1 MVRSAAWPDRVAVRF
16 GRALTSRRLVLA
28 VFTLAIAYGLVVAF
42 VPQQPTTGEPIPRA
56 LSALGLD
63 HVITTWSFRVLLVVA
78 LLQLA
83 AAAYR
88 IARRD
93 VRRFLRSQGPAGERF
108 EVRDPA
114 SFAAALRRRGYLRL
128 RRGSAVSRFVKHPWG
143 LFGGTALHVGL
154 LLCGVGVALVT
165 LTRSVGLVTIAEGQA
180 LPAGTP
186 LSDPAVGPLGA
197 PAVLTKEL
205 ALDRVDAEFW
215 PTGEPKRYTCWYRM
229 GSGPEAASLAVVTS
243 RPITHE
249 GVRYHQESRVGYAFF
264 LTVEGP
270 DWDRKVRLDLAQPP
284 SASEASYTDRA
295 LDGGILLKARLR
307 VDEPAYG
314 QPVLTLRV
322 LLNGRES
329 GEATLTEG
337 DAASIA
343 GVRVSLDAVTR
354 YAILTI
360 DRSKGYWLLFPSFFV
375 VFAGGLLLYAVVP
388 REVTVRRLH
397 DGRLVADWY
406 APRFAAWYGTELD
419 ELVSAASGGSGA

>member
-1 MVRSAAWPDRVAVRF
+1 
-16 GRALTSRRLVLA
+16 
-28 VFTLAIAYGLVVAF
+28 
-42 VPQQPTTGEPIPRA
+42 
-56 LSALGLD
+56 
-63 HVITTWSFRVLLVVA
+63 
-78 LLQLA
+78 
-83 AAAYR
+83 
-88 IARRD
+88 
-93 VRRFLRSQGPAGERF
+93 
-108 EVRDPA
+108 
-114 SFAAALRRRGYLRL
+114 
-128 RRGSAVSRFVKHPWG
+128 
-143 LFGGTALHVGL
+143 
-154 LLCGVGVALVT
+154 
-165 LTRSVGLVTIAEGQA
+165 VTIAEDQA
-180 LPAGTP
+180 LRAGTP